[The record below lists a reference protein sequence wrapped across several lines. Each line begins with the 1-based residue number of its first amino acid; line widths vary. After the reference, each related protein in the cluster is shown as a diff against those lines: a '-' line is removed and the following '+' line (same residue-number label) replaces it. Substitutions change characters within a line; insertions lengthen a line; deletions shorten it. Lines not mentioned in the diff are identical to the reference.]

1 MLSCLFPIE
10 IPMCWDIPA
19 VHKSSHHHS
28 SSNTDLCSIICFYYH
43 YYRSVNQFLISKIL
57 PVQNKSIS
65 QWTLENRAGE
75 GEETWELE
83 GSKGHRALNF
93 TQLASSF
100 LPPCEPLKEGNEG
113 PHSTF
118 KGGITSFKVSKLP
131 TIVFELDAK
140 HCSVNVSYL
149 SQSDRNTSWNHQL
162 WKNMSHH

>member
-1 MLSCLFPIE
+1 MGIIFLKLPIF
-10 IPMCWDIPA
+10 
-19 VHKSSHHHS
+19 
-28 SSNTDLCSIICFYYH
+28 CFYYH

-65 QWTLENRAGE
+65 QWTLENGAGE

-100 LPPCEPLKEGNEG
+100 LPPCESLKEGNEG

-118 KGGITSFKVSKLP
+118 KGRITSFKVSKLP
-131 TIVFELDAK
+131 TIVFVLDAK
-140 HCSVNVSYL
+140 HCSVIYH
-149 SQSDRNTSWNHQL
+149 SQTETPLEIISCGKTCHIIRKGQT
-162 WKNMSHH
+162 KC